1 MILVQ
6 EPLKVLCVVSIIMVG
21 KSLVALGLVRG
32 LGYSWRYAL
41 TIAAALAQVGEFS
54 FILAGLG
61 LHLGLLPKDGMTLI
75 LAGSI
80 ISIALNPLLF
90 MAVDPILKRIAP
102 ARPLPDPVVV
112 GPQSQRKTKGPV
124 IIVGAGKM
132 GRDLYE
138 SLTDKGI
145 PNFVIEKNVSLLT
158 EEEQMRNFVLGDA
171 THANIL
177 ERVFIEKAE
186 LVILTLDDALGE
198 RKIIEEIHKLNPDV
212 RVIALLSKDGD
223 RDFFKNTSGELIPNI
238 QCLDVRKEIAKN
250 VLYYSVGYYR
260 RK

>member
-1 MILVQ
+1 MKNLSNRFNRFC
-6 EPLKVLCVVSIIMVG
+6 L
-21 KSLVALGLVRG
+21 RN
-32 LGYSWRYAL
+32 R
-41 TIAAALAQVGEFS
+41 
-54 FILAGLG
+54 
-61 LHLGLLPKDGMTLI
+61 
-75 LAGSI
+75 
-80 ISIALNPLLF
+80 
-90 MAVDPILKRIAP
+90 
-102 ARPLPDPVVV
+102 
-112 GPQSQRKTKGPV
+112 
-124 IIVGAGKM
+124 
-132 GRDLYE
+132 
-138 SLTDKGI
+138 DKGI
-145 PNFVIEKNVSLLT
+145 PNFVVEKNVTLLT

-223 RDFFKNTSGELIPNI
+223 RDFFKDTSDELILNI

-250 VLYYSVGYYR
+250 VLYYTVGYYR

>member
-1 MILVQ
+1 M
-6 EPLKVLCVVSIIMVG
+6 
-21 KSLVALGLVRG
+21 
-32 LGYSWRYAL
+32 
-41 TIAAALAQVGEFS
+41 
-54 FILAGLG
+54 
-61 LHLGLLPKDGMTLI
+61 
-75 LAGSI
+75 
-80 ISIALNPLLF
+80 
-90 MAVDPILKRIAP
+90 
-102 ARPLPDPVVV
+102 
-112 GPQSQRKTKGPV
+112 
-124 IIVGAGKM
+124 
-132 GRDLYE
+132 
-138 SLTDKGI
+138 
-145 PNFVIEKNVSLLT
+145 IEKNVSLLT